1 MTFEHLKSI
10 YRGYDIRGAYPS
22 EINEETVY
30 KIGQAIVNYFGAKT
44 IVIGRDNRS
53 SSLPLFENLS
63 QGIIEQ
69 GANVID
75 LGLASTSMVYFASGK
90 LDVDAAVVITASHMP
105 SPFNGLK
112 ICKKNAVPIGIDS
125 GLLDIKTL
133 VQENKFSESKKN
145 GSIVT
150 ADIKED
156 YHANLLTFVH
166 LEKPFTV
173 VVDPANMMG
182 IVELETFR
190 KLKETITL
198 HTIYD
203 TFDDQ
208 CPNHEA
214 NPLKYE
220 TLKDLSA
227 KVLETKADLGV
238 AFDGDAD
245 RIGFVDE
252 QGKPVPA
259 DLIAALM
266 AKEILQKYPGSTI
279 VYDQRSSKSLPETI
293 EKNGGIAIES
303 KVGHS
308 FVKAKMRETMAS
320 LGAELAG
327 HYFFRDNYYAES
339 GSLPALLILELMQKT
354 NKPLSE
360 LVKEVKRYHHSGEI
374 NSTVT
379 QTPEE
384 IYNELEKKYPD
395 GNVDKLDGIKIVYND
410 WWFNARPSANDPV
423 MRLTLEANTQELMN
437 EKVQEVLAII
447 RK

>member
-1 MTFEHLKSI
+1 MIFEHLKSI
-10 YRGYDIRGAYPS
+10 YRGYDIRGSYPT
-22 EINEETVY
+22 EINEETVC
-30 KIGQAIVNYFGAKT
+30 KIGQAIVNYLGAKT

-53 SSLPLFENLS
+53 SSLSLFKSLS
-63 QGIIEQ
+63 QGITQQ

-75 LGLASTSMVYFASGK
+75 IGLTSTPMVYFASGK

-112 ICKKNAVPIGIDS
+112 ICRKDAVSIGIDS
-125 GLLDIKTL
+125 GLLDIKKL
-133 VQENKFSESKKN
+133 VQENKFYESKN
-145 GSIVT
+145 AGSV
-150 ADIKED
+150 AQKDIKED
-156 YHANLLTFVH
+156 YYANLLRFVH

-182 IVELETFR
+182 IVELEIFK
-190 KLKETITL
+190 KLKEIITL

-203 TFDDQ
+203 TFDDT

-220 TLKDLSA
+220 TLKDLGA
-227 KVLETKADLGV
+227 RVLETKANIGV

-252 QGKPVPA
+252 NGKPVPA
-259 DLIAALM
+259 DLIATLM
-266 AKEILQKYPGSTI
+266 AKEMLQKYPGSTI
-279 VYDQRSSKSLPETI
+279 VYDQRSSKSLPEAI
-293 EKNGGIAIES
+293 EENGGIPIES
-303 KVGHS
+303 RVGHS
-308 FVKAKMRETMAS
+308 FVKTKMRETEAP
-320 LGAELAG
+320 LGTELSG

-384 IYNELEKKYPD
+384 IYSKLEKRYPD
-395 GNVDKLDGIKIVYND
+395 GKVDKLDGIKIEYND

-423 MRLTLEANTQELMN
+423 MRLTLEAHTQKLMN